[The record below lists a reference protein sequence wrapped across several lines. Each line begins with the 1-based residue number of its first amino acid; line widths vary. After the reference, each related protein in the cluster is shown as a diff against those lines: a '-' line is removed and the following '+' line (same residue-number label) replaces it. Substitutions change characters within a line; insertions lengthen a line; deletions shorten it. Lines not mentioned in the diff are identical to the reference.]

1 MQSGWED
8 IIAQCNE
15 KECAFYSSRFN
26 AKALEAE
33 GSGSIKEQ
41 RVLGLLSSVTSMYF
55 KLDTPEAPFGPM
67 MVFHDRRTAIV
78 DDFDENQL
86 KLFSDV
92 VNDISDPELRAR
104 IADVLWLRER
114 DYHMAELAILSYLES
129 AKSLEDPEKWMA
141 TADRVERALQLATLL
156 GGKAPSFSVV
166 ISHIENV
173 LAAYNGEDPLF
184 LSAKMMNLLQE
195 RGVGDSLH
203 YASLSEKLA
212 SRAESTHD
220 WDRAREYWRI
230 KAKWHLLG
238 KDEEQARQ
246 AKLLEAE
253 NYVKQAEDHLKGNP
267 PSYMLASTFTQHA
280 IEAFRRVGNTK
291 ERVEELH
298 KVLLEYQRKS
308 VSELIPISSSVD
320 ISDNVKLAMNHVK
333 GKTLR
338 DALLSLAMLGNPPK
352 VAELRAQA
360 QENKEKYVLQ
370 SLFPRVYLNAMG
382 RVIARQPQDAE
393 ESLLADMYSNA
404 STSRQIH
411 VQAFVEPA
419 RQQINS
425 EHHSRVDD
433 FLPFLYNHPFVPAGR
448 EFIVARGLH
457 AGFNGDFLAAVHFLI
472 PQLEESVR
480 YILFHLKVIT
490 SGLNDDGIQ
499 KEFDLNGMLSASKYR
514 EPLAKFLGEDFVF
527 DLRGLL
533 VEGFGANLRNDMA
546 HGLIDH
552 DHFYSASGC
561 YLWWISLRL
570 YSWPVLAKLQ
580 MSRDSTG
587 ESEG

>member
-1 MQSGWED
+1 MSTVSDDLTKEDFMQSGWED

-78 DDFDENQL
+78 DGFDENQL

-220 WDRAREYWRI
+220 WDRASR
-230 KAKWHLLG
+230 
-238 KDEEQARQ
+238 
-246 AKLLEAE
+246 
-253 NYVKQAEDHLKGNP
+253 
-267 PSYMLASTFTQHA
+267 
-280 IEAFRRVGNTK
+280 
-291 ERVEELH
+291 
-298 KVLLEYQRKS
+298 
-308 VSELIPISSSVD
+308 SS
-320 ISDNVKLAMNHVK
+320 
-333 GKTLR
+333 R
-338 DALLSLAMLGNPPK
+338 
-352 VAELRAQA
+352 
-360 QENKEKYVLQ
+360 
-370 SLFPRVYLNAMG
+370 
-382 RVIARQPQDAE
+382 
-393 ESLLADMYSNA
+393 
-404 STSRQIH
+404 
-411 VQAFVEPA
+411 
-419 RQQINS
+419 
-425 EHHSRVDD
+425 
-433 FLPFLYNHPFVPAGR
+433 
-448 EFIVARGLH
+448 
-457 AGFNGDFLAAVHFLI
+457 
-472 PQLEESVR
+472 
-480 YILFHLKVIT
+480 
-490 SGLNDDGIQ
+490 
-499 KEFDLNGMLSASKYR
+499 
-514 EPLAKFLGEDFVF
+514 
-527 DLRGLL
+527 
-533 VEGFGANLRNDMA
+533 
-546 HGLIDH
+546 
-552 DHFYSASGC
+552 
-561 YLWWISLRL
+561 
-570 YSWPVLAKLQ
+570 
-580 MSRDSTG
+580 
-587 ESEG
+587 